1 MMWFAL
7 VAFGVFGLM
16 LLAIQHRAKKQGK
29 AEAISQ
35 IHAQAAINAVN
46 ATKLSTAINHR
57 DPVVNRKELLDKWA
71 KK

>member
-16 LLAIQHRAKKQGK
+16 LLAIQHRAKKHGE

-35 IHAQAAINAVN
+35 VQAQAAINAVN

-57 DPVVNRKELLDKWA
+57 DPEVNRKYLLDRWA